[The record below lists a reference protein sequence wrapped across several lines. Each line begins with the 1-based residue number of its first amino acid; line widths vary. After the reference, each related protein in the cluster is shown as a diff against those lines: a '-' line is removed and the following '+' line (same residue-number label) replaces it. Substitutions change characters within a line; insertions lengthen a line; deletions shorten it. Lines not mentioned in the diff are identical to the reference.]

1 MKELKWIF
9 WLVAAFLAM
18 AAAVTA
24 IIVFRNELI
33 DLCIDLKTKL
43 QEKKT
48 ELFTKE
54 EYADYADV

>member
-9 WLVAAFLAM
+9 WLVAALLAM

-33 DLCIDLKTKL
+33 DLCIDLKGKL
-43 QEKKT
+43 QEKKAA
-48 ELFTKE
+48 LFTKE